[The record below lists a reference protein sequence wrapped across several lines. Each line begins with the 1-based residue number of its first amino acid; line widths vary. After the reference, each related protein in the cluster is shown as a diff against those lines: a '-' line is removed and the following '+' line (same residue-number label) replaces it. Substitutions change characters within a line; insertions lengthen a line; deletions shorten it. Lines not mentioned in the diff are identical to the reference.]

1 MQFRGLRWS
10 LCRSRLRCIYG
21 LFPASHWCT
30 GFFISLKNFLLQ
42 HPIMFPPMQAT
53 KVAGRIQPARGLC
66 STSWLSN
73 EATKVVRPSPR
84 IAYINKDPKAKL
96 RAEQEKK
103 NAQKRPAETH
113 PLYQEVP
120 QALRYLRAA
129 EVGQPAIKTTISLQL
144 NIVPEKGSTPLS
156 GQLFLPKPIKD
167 NTILVFTSDSAA
179 RQQLEAMGDHVTV
192 GGQELIDQ
200 ISDGTFGLDK
210 FTQCF
215 ATPEMVKDLRTIGR
229 NLGTRNLMP
238 TPKKGTVVDDVPQ
251 AIQKSAG
258 ALNFK
263 QKGNLLMFPIGR
275 CDFSDADILRNLK
288 AASDTI
294 YGLQPPGT
302 KKPNLIGQAFLNTT
316 LGPSVLINIKK

>member
-1 MQFRGLRWS
+1 MLPPVPAP
-10 LCRSRLRCIYG
+10 RL
-21 LFPASHWCT
+21 
-30 GFFISLKNFLLQ
+30 
-42 HPIMFPPMQAT
+42 
-53 KVAGRIQPARGLC
+53 AGRIRLVRGL
-66 STSWLSN
+66 SHTPLVSN
-73 EATKVVRPSPR
+73 EATRVVRPSPR
-84 IAYINKDPKAKL
+84 TAYVNKDPKAKL

-103 NAQKRPAETH
+103 NAQKRPPEMH

-120 QALRYLRAA
+120 QALRFLRAA
-129 EVGQPAIKTTISLQL
+129 EVGQPAKKTTISLQV
-144 NIVPEKGSTPLS
+144 NVIPEKGSTPLS
-156 GQLFLPKPIKD
+156 GQLFLPKPIKE
-167 NTILVFTSDSAA
+167 NTILVFTSNDATK
-179 RQQLEAMGDHVTV
+179 QQLESMGDHVTV

-200 ISDGTFGLDK
+200 ISEGTFNLDK

-215 ATPEMVKDLRTIGR
+215 ATPEMVKDLKTIGR

-238 TPKKGTVVDDVPQ
+238 TPKKGTVVDDVPA
-251 AIQKSAG
+251 AILESSG

-288 AASDTI
+288 AASDTV